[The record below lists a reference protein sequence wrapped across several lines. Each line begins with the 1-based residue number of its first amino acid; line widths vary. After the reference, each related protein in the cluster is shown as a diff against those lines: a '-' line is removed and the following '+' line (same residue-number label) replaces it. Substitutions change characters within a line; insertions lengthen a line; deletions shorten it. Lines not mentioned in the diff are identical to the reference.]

1 MWDSRRWQ
9 FHSFLFFYSSS
20 ALGPSPPS
28 PPSPVNYP
36 NERLQRQS
44 AKLRKKLESRSNKTG
59 SANVTANLAASSSI
73 ETPPSSPKKGVYNF
87 ILFLWW
93 SAPDWK
99 WFHFVPNCFLFSF
112 SRGKSEIN
120 KTDNNN
126 IRKLKDRNQNG
137 MPEIGLP
144 AAGQDHHHHHQQTE
158 AANKKNDQEA
168 MAERITELGAPQ
180 VCCRKSSNNN

>member
-1 MWDSRRWQ
+1 
-9 FHSFLFFYSSS
+9 
-20 ALGPSPPS
+20 
-28 PPSPVNYP
+28 
-36 NERLQRQS
+36 
-44 AKLRKKLESRSNKTG
+44 
-59 SANVTANLAASSSI
+59 
-73 ETPPSSPKKGVYNF
+73 
-87 ILFLWW
+87 
-93 SAPDWK
+93 
-99 WFHFVPNCFLFSF
+99 LFSF

-144 AAGQDHHHHHQQTE
+144 AAGQDHHHHHHHHHQQTE

>member
-1 MWDSRRWQ
+1 
-9 FHSFLFFYSSS
+9 
-20 ALGPSPPS
+20 
-28 PPSPVNYP
+28 
-36 NERLQRQS
+36 
-44 AKLRKKLESRSNKTG
+44 
-59 SANVTANLAASSSI
+59 
-73 ETPPSSPKKGVYNF
+73 
-87 ILFLWW
+87 
-93 SAPDWK
+93 
-99 WFHFVPNCFLFSF
+99 LFSF

-144 AAGQDHHHHHQQTE
+144 AAGQDHHHHHHQQTE